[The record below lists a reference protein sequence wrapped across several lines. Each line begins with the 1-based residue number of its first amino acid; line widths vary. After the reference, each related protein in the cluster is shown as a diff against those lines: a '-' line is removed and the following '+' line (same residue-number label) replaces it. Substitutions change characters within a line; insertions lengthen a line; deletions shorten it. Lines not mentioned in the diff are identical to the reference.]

1 MTIRIEKPEF
11 LFREQLNAIDS
22 NIPVSKMP
30 NGSVIQVAT
39 RHRQSG
45 TYVSTNQSNYVDVTD
60 LSVPITPKHHG
71 SMIMI
76 IVNPCVAQPAVP
88 RGPRAVVRDLAHVS
102 QSMNVHLSA
111 KI

>member
-11 LFREQLNAIDS
+11 LFREQLNAVDS

-60 LSVPITPKHHG
+60 LAVPITTKHG
-71 SMIMI
+71 KSCITKRFQAKKGNKQLDN
-76 IVNPCVAQPAVP
+76 IVPVKAV
-88 RGPRAVVRDLAHVS
+88 
-102 QSMNVHLSA
+102 
-111 KI
+111 